1 MAVIL
6 QVDFPTQGPFGVEM
20 SEAFKALAQ
29 SINQETGMLWKIW
42 TENSQTQQAGGLYLF
57 DCTENAEKY
66 LSMHTARLQNFGLE
80 HIRGRIFEINH
91 ELSAITHAPL

>member
-6 QVDFPTQGPFGVEM
+6 QVDFPTQGPFGAEM

-42 TENSQTQQAGGLYLF
+42 TENRHSKQVVFICLIVQRTLKN
-57 DCTENAEKY
+57 T
-66 LSMHTARLQNFGLE
+66 
-80 HIRGRIFEINH
+80 
-91 ELSAITHAPL
+91 

>member
-6 QVDFPTQGPFGVEM
+6 QVDFPTQGPFGAEM

-42 TENSQTQQAGGLYLF
+42 TENSQTQEAGGLYLF
-57 DCTENAEKY
+57 DCAENAAKY

-80 HIRGRIFEINH
+80 HIRGSIFEINH
-91 ELSAITHAPL
+91 ELSAINHAPL